1 MDKALLN
8 NLDFRGPKSKLS
20 YNCDPRFQNGTNN
33 AKALTLFS
41 ISIQQTS
48 VKQLIFKAVDRL
60 VTIHIFFVEKI
71 YLLKQDT
78 EIQRKLFNLL

>member
-1 MDKALLN
+1 MDKAFLN
-8 NLDFRGPKSKLS
+8 NFDFRGLKSKFS
-20 YNCDPRFQNGTNN
+20 SDCDPRFQNGTNN

-48 VKQLIFKAVDRL
+48 VKQLIFKTVDRL
-60 VTIHIFFVEKI
+60 VTIRIFFVEKI

-78 EIQRKLFNLL
+78 EIQRKLFILL